1 MSLVTH
7 AVLPAIHLVS
17 AATPSPYA
25 KPTGIDSGNT
35 AWVLASAA
43 LVLFMT
49 PGLAFFYGGMVRSKN
64 VLGMLMQNYIVIG
77 IVSVLW
83 VLFTFS
89 LAFDKGW
96 GAGGNA
102 FIGGFHFA
110 GLRHMNEGVPG
121 LTGFTGAGSFTD
133 GNPVPMYVFAMFQL
147 MFAIITPALIVGST
161 ADRWKFGPFVVFIT
175 LWSIVDYAVV
185 AHWVFDAYGWLFAR
199 GAEDFAG
206 GTVVHANA
214 GAAGL
219 AMCLV
224 LGKRKGWPKTP
235 MKPHNVPYV
244 LLGAAMLWFGWF
256 GFNAGSALTAQG
268 AAAPFVTTNT
278 ATAAAML
285 GWCVLERIRDGKA
298 TTLGAASGA
307 VAGLVAITPAC
318 AFVSPLASIGLGFV
332 VGMICASA
340 TPLKFKLGFDDSLDV
355 VAVHLL
361 GGILGAISLGFI
373 GNSVYDGADG
383 LFYGGSAHLLRVQVE
398 GVAAVVAYSFC
409 ITFVLGKLIGLV
421 FRNRLND
428 EEEETGMD
436 LSEHGES
443 AYEFD
448 GIGAGAISLG
458 HMEVR
463 A

>member
-1 MSLVTH
+1 MSLVTQ
-7 AVLPAIHLVS
+7 AVLPAIHMVA
-17 AATPSPYA
+17 AATPGPYA
-25 KPTGIDSGNT
+25 KPTGINSGDT

-96 GAGGNA
+96 GASGNA

-110 GLRHMNEGVPG
+110 GMRHMNEGVPG
-121 LTGFTGAGSFTD
+121 LTGFMGGGTFTS
-133 GNPVPMYVFAMFQL
+133 GNPVPMYVFSMFQL

-161 ADRWKFGPFVVFIT
+161 ADRWRFGPFVMFIT
-175 LWSIVDYAVV
+175 LWSIFDYAIV
-185 AHWVFDAYGWLFAR
+185 AHWVFDIYGWLASR

-256 GFNAGSALTAQG
+256 GFNAGSALTANG
-268 AAAPFVTTNT
+268 AAGPFVTTNT

-318 AFVSPLASIGLGFV
+318 AFISPLASIGLGFV
-332 VGMICASA
+332 VGAICASA
-340 TPLKFKLGFDDSLDV
+340 TTVKFKLGFDDSLDV

-361 GGILGAISLGFI
+361 GGVLGALSLGFI
-373 GNSVYDGADG
+373 GNAHYDGANG
-383 LFYGGSAHLLRVQVE
+383 LFYGGSAHLLKLQFFD
-398 GVAAVVAYSFC
+398 VASVVAYSFLV
-409 ITFVLGKLIGLV
+409 TFALGKLIGLV
-421 FRNRLND
+421 FRNRLT
-428 EEEETGMD
+428 EEEEDIGMD
-436 LSEHGES
+436 LTQHGEA

-448 GIGAGAISLG
+448 STIASGTMSHVGVGS
-458 HMEVR
+458 
-463 A
+463 